1 LERLSRQAKL
11 SAGVSVDDRKGRL
24 YEWRSGLKWWSHDSQ
39 EAMMARPVLWLVVAG
54 WLFLGAATSLQAGSW
69 PDALFAENK
78 HDFGMVPRGV
88 KVRHD
93 FLLVNRLAEPVTILN
108 LRPSCGCT
116 SGRANV
122 STVAPGQT
130 AVIEAE
136 MDTRN
141 FVGVKST
148 ILFVSLITASGREG
162 EARLGVSSNILS
174 DIVLNPGSID
184 FGTVVRGQSPTQTLT
199 IDRIN
204 GAGWKFERM
213 VTASK
218 ALNGQLT
225 ETARTGGSVSYSLSL
240 SLKPDAPAGA
250 LREELRLMSNDLE
263 APSIPIMVT
272 ALIRGDLSA
281 VPSVLSLGQVH
292 STAGAQGRFILRAS
306 RPFTIKSIEGA
317 GDGFSTSTPDT
328 SRQSTHVVTV
338 AYKPEE
344 GTTRGDLRR
353 VFRVHTDL
361 ADEPP
366 VDLTA
371 TLHIDP

>member
-1 LERLSRQAKL
+1 
-11 SAGVSVDDRKGRL
+11 
-24 YEWRSGLKWWSHDSQ
+24 
-39 EAMMARPVLWLVVAG
+39 MARPVLWSVLAG
-54 WLFLGAATSLQAGSW
+54 WLVLGAGTPSLHAGGW
-69 PDALFAENK
+69 PDSLFAENN

-88 KVRHD
+88 KVKHE
-93 FLLVNRLAEPVTILN
+93 FLMVNRLAEQVTILN

-116 SGRANV
+116 SGHANI

-141 FVGVKST
+141 FVGLKST
-148 ILFVSLITASGREG
+148 ILFVSLITAGGREG

-184 FGTVVRGQSPTQTLT
+184 FGTVSRGQSPTQILT

-204 GAGWKFERM
+204 GEGWKFVRM
-213 VTASK
+213 VSASK
-218 ALNGQLT
+218 ALTGQLA
-225 ETARTGGSVSYSLSL
+225 ETSRIGGSVSYALTIG
-240 SLKPDAPAGA
+240 LKPDAPAG
-250 LREELRLMSNDLE
+250 LIREELRLLSNDPE
-263 APSIPIMVT
+263 APTIPIMVT
-272 ALIRGDLSA
+272 AFVRGDLTA

-292 STAGAQGRFILRAS
+292 SAAGAQGRFVLRSS
-306 RPFTIKSIEGA
+306 RPFAIKSIEGA
-317 GDGFSTSTPDT
+317 GDGFSTSPPDAA
-328 SRQSTHVVTV
+328 RQPTHVVTV

-344 GTTRGDLRR
+344 GSTRGDLRR

-361 ADEPP
+361 ADEPA